1 MPYAFPGSVNQ
12 FPYLDK
18 DLRIFYARNPARL
31 PLARYALMASAPR
44 QLTHYTVIDHTPNF
58 RFPGSNT
65 ELAVW
70 PDGTP
75 RPDGRMNKISHKFE
89 PIEMQRYLHNA
100 PHGAMSIANQSYD
113 VISTQMLSL
122 GQRAGTLRTLKAYAR
137 MQALITANTITN
149 STLNAA
155 ISKTDITAG
164 TVTDPVFYNA
174 LNYAAQVIHQQT
186 GGVVNERD
194 LRVVIPPVIAKKLA
208 SSAELMDYVARSPD
222 AMDTLNRGFSNNRF
236 GLPLRYKNYEIVVED
251 TVVDTAQ
258 YWATASVADV
268 FSAKQI
274 WVLARQDG
282 RGGNSQ
288 NGVEIAE
295 GNYPTIHTALAV
307 FEGPYYTVTE
317 GGTVEYRGGTFG
329 MGSDIYVNTRDEI
342 LEPSIRDNFGLVS
355 PAPLSGYV
363 FTAAMP

>member
-1 MPYAFPGSVNQ
+1 MPYVFPGSVNQ
-12 FPYLDK
+12 FPFLDK
-18 DLRIFYARNPARL
+18 DLRIFYARNPARF

-44 QLTHYTVIDHTPNF
+44 QLTHYTVIDHAVNF

-65 ELAVW
+65 EIAVW

-75 RPDGRMNKISHKFE
+75 RPDGRQNRISAKFE

-122 GQRAGTLRTLKAYAR
+122 GQRAGTLRALKAYAR

-155 ISKTDITAG
+155 ISETDITAG
-164 TVTDPVFYNA
+164 TVTNPIFYEA
-174 LNYAAQVIHQQT
+174 LNYAAQVIHNQS
-186 GGVVNERD
+186 GGVVNESD
-194 LRVVIPPVIAKKLA
+194 LRVVIGPTIARKLA
-208 SSAELMDYVARSPD
+208 LSAEMLDYVARSPD
-222 AMDTLNRGFSNNRF
+222 AMDVMNRGFSNNRF
-236 GLPLRYKNYEIVVED
+236 GLPLRYKNYELVVED

-258 YWATASVADV
+258 YWATAAPAAV
-268 FSAKQI
+268 FSANQI
-274 WVLARQDG
+274 WILARQDG
-282 RGGNSQ
+282 KGGNGV
-288 NGVEIAE
+288 NGAEVAE
-295 GNYPTIHTALAV
+295 GTYPTIHTALAV

-329 MGSDIYVNTRDEI
+329 MGSDIFVNTRDEI

-355 PAPLSGYV
+355 PAPLSAYV
-363 FTAAMP
+363 YTSAMP